1 MNANANM
8 KIAESIRDEF
18 ASIRKDV
25 QRHLAPDV
33 TIDHARAL
41 LAQHVPEL
49 VVGRAQLLLDSL
61 LSYLMEDAVGSLADA
76 PTEVKNEFYAQ
87 DLRTRVK
94 GSFSL
99 DPKTLT
105 YSFDRRL
112 VYGGVAAGGVLVAGG
127 VAVVLFLPTVVPPVL
142 IGLGSIV
149 ASAVA
154 FRVAY
159 SAGTDSARRKLESDV
174 DGYLEQAEAQ
184 MKEWL
189 AGVERA
195 FAEGFDKFASQYVS
209 RRGDAS

>member
-1 MNANANM
+1 MTTKAAT
-8 KIAESIRDEF
+8 KISENIRQEF
-18 ASIRKDV
+18 AGIKRDV

-33 TIDHARAL
+33 TVDHARVL

-61 LSYLMEDAVGSLADA
+61 LSYLMEDSIAHLSDA
-76 PTEVKNEFYAQ
+76 PPDVKNDFYAQ
-87 DLRTRVK
+87 DLRARIKT
-94 GSFSL
+94 SISL
-99 DPKTLT
+99 DPQTLSF
-105 YSFDRRL
+105 SFDRRL

-127 VAVVLFLPTVVPPVL
+127 VAVVISLPSVVPPIL

-159 SAGTDSARRKLESDV
+159 SAGTESARRKLENDV
-174 DGYLEQAEAQ
+174 AAYLKQSESQV
-184 MKEWL
+184 KEWL
-189 AGVERA
+189 VAVQRA
-195 FAEGFDKFASQYVS
+195 FGESYDKFADQYGI